1 MTTMSKINKLPINGI
16 LLINKP
22 IGLSS
27 NAVLQRAKHLFNA
40 KKAGHTGSLDPLA
53 TGMLPICFGEATKVC
68 QYLLDDDKSYIAT
81 GMLGVKT
88 TTGDSEGEIISEIA
102 DFTISDVSL
111 LSAIEQF
118 IGVIHQ
124 IPSMYSALKHNG
136 SPLYKLARQGISIE
150 RPAREIVIHSI
161 QLLDFDG
168 KNFTIKVSCSK
179 GTYIRNLVEDI
190 GDSLGVSAHVTQ
202 LHRLFTAGFD
212 DEKMYTLDELYAM
225 DSSSLASCLLPL
237 ERAIDYMPVINLD
250 DAELSQLR
258 QGKVLAN
265 KIGVPGIVRIHNTSG
280 SFLGLGEWELPDVLK
295 VKRLLAFDQNIIAQ
309 IIN

>member
-1 MTTMSKINKLPINGI
+1 MTTMSKINKRPINGI

-27 NAVLQRAKHLFNA
+27 NAVLQRVKHLFNA

-88 TTGDSEGEIISEIA
+88 TTGDSEGEIINETI
-102 DFTISDVSL
+102 DFTINDASL

-118 IGVIHQ
+118 VGVIHQ
-124 IPSMYSALKHNG
+124 IPSMYSALKYNG

-168 KNFTIKVSCSK
+168 KKFTIKVSCSK

-190 GDSLGVSAHVTQ
+190 GESLGVSAHVTQ
-202 LHRLFTAGFD
+202 LHRLFTAGFV
-212 DEKMYTLDELYAM
+212 DEKMYTLDELHAM
-225 DSSSLASCLLPL
+225 DASSLDSCLLPL
-237 ERAIDYMPVINLD
+237 DRAIDYMPVINLD

-258 QGKVLAN
+258 QGKILAN
-265 KIGVPGIVRIHNTSG
+265 TKGVPGIVRIYNNSG
-280 SFLGLGEWELPDVLK
+280 DFLGLGERELPDVLK
-295 VKRLLAFDQNIIAQ
+295 VKRLLAFDQNIVP
-309 IIN
+309 